1 MCIRDSEYMDNA
13 KIEYLKA
20 NGVNT
25 EIGIQNTSDVETYNE
40 ILLDFCNS
48 FPQEMQ
54 KVNAYRQNNDIN
66 NYTILA
72 VSYTHLIIH
81 H

>member
-1 MCIRDSEYMDNA
+1 MDNA

-40 ILLDFCNS
+40 IL
-48 FPQEMQ
+48 
-54 KVNAYRQNNDIN
+54 
-66 NYTILA
+66 
-72 VSYTHLIIH
+72 
-81 H
+81 